1 MIEAITWEKSLR
13 INDDIFFMSAFDK
26 IMVLNKIKKLK
37 PNNYRQIFNLLEKF
51 LKIGSI
57 DI

>member
-37 PNNYRQIFNLLEKF
+37 PNNYKQIFNLLEKF